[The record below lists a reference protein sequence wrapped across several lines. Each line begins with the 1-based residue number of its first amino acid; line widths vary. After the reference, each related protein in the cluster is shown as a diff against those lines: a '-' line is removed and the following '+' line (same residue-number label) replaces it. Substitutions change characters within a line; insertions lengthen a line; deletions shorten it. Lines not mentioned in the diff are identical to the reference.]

1 VHRAH
6 ARTCTPDTGRTF
18 EVDHNYC
25 RAVRVGEGDV
35 IYVAGTTSLI
45 PGEIVQHP
53 GEVGH

>member
-1 VHRAH
+1 VSGASSTRANLH
-6 ARTCTPDTGRTF
+6 TGRTF